1 MFYYDERV
9 TIIMKTL
16 TKLGILIWIAV
27 SAFGADSGELP
38 AGLYAVFTTS
48 EGVIT
53 AKLYEKYTPKAVANF
68 TGLAMGT
75 KAWRDPKTGAMVMRP
90 LYDNITFHRILRDE
104 AIQAGDP
111 TGVGNHNCGFTI
123 PDEFLIGLTF
133 NSAGRLAVANTGQPD
148 SGGCQFFITAGPVPR
163 WNNNYTI
170 FGEVVSGM
178 PVVMAINRTP
188 LRGDKPVDPPKLIS
202 VKIQRVGPEPKTKN
216 KK

>member
-1 MFYYDERV
+1 MDRMGEV
-9 TIIMKTL
+9 KTL
-16 TKLGILIWIAV
+16 AHFALLALIATGLY
-27 SAFGADSGELP
+27 GADLP
-38 AGLYAVFTTS
+38 NGLYAIFTTS

-53 AKLYEKYTPKAVANF
+53 AKLYEKYTPITVANF
-68 TGLAMGT
+68 VGLATGT
-75 KAWRDPKTGAMVMRP
+75 KAWRDPKTGAMVKRP
-90 LYDNITFHRILRDE
+90 MYDNITFHRIIRDE
-104 AIQAGDP
+104 MIQSGDP

-133 NSAGRLAVANTGQPD
+133 NTSGKLAVANTGRPD
-148 SGGCQFFITAGPVPR
+148 SGACQFFITVGPVTQ
-163 WNNNYTI
+163 WNNAYTI

-202 VKIQRVGPEPKTKN
+202 VRIQRVGPEPKTKS